1 MCYHNRARRLIM
13 YEVEFYYDRNGNSE
27 IVAYLDSLK
36 EKSGTSKTDRINR
49 DKILAYMIALGQH
62 GTRIGQPT
70 VKHIDGS
77 MWELRPINNRIFFFY
92 WKNNK
97 FILLHHFVKKT
108 RKTPPS
114 EIEKARSKMKDFI
127 ERHGE

>member
-1 MCYHNRARRLIM
+1 M